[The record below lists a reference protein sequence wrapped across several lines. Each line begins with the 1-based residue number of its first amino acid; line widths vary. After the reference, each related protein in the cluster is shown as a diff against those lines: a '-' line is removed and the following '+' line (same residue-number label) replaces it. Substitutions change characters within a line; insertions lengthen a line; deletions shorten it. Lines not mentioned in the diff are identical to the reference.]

1 MIKMWIV
8 IFAIIV
14 WILCAVITYGVMK
27 YKDDTNEMEGDEVLW
42 MGVCIATWPI
52 FLIMG
57 IGSLIGSFLLK
68 KLSNLGEFVGGFLYG
83 AFKKK
88 ED

>member
-1 MIKMWIV
+1 MGKVIQITAVVIAWI
-8 IFAIIV
+8 ICAIV
-14 WILCAVITYGVMK
+14 TYGVMK
-27 YKDDTNEMEGDEVLW
+27 YKDDTNEMEGDETLW
-42 MGVCIATWPI
+42 MGVCIVTWPI
-52 FLIMG
+52 FLIME

-83 AFKKK
+83 AFGKK

>member
-1 MIKMWIV
+1 MIKV
-8 IFAIIV
+8 LAIISV
-14 WILCAVITYGVMK
+14 IIAWIICAIVTYGVMK
-27 YKDDTNEMEGDEVLW
+27 YKDDTNEMEGDETLW

>member
-1 MIKMWIV
+1 MWKVIQITAVVIAWIMCAIV
-8 IFAIIV
+8 A
-14 WILCAVITYGVMK
+14 YGIMK
-27 YKDDTNEMEGDEVLW
+27 YKDDTNEMEGAETLW
-42 MGVCIATWPI
+42 MGVCLAIWPI
-52 FLIMG
+52 LLIMG

-83 AFKKK
+83 AFGKK